1 MVCYYKTKR
10 GNKSLA
16 PLLLLLMTVLSQIDC
31 LIAELNERFYMDAV
45 ESGHSS
51 FYQVAP
57 YVGKRYIKLIRA
69 SVQSRSE
76 NVLTDMGRAVYMFID
91 KETGNIYKPASAK
104 TPAKGIRFHI
114 DQLVEHPA
122 LCDPYGSFLYKR

>member
-1 MVCYYKTKR
+1 
-10 GNKSLA
+10 
-16 PLLLLLMTVLSQIDC
+16 MTVLSQIDC
-31 LIAELNERFYMDAV
+31 LVAELNDRFSVDAV

-57 YVGKRYIKLIRA
+57 YVGKRYIKLISA
-69 SVQSRSE
+69 LVQSRAD
-76 NVLTDMGRAVYMFID
+76 NVLTYFNRSVYMFID

-114 DQLVEHPA
+114 DQLVEQPA